1 MSLTVLALLL
11 LLLISFGNGYNNT
24 STEFPF
30 HISYSRT
37 NNQILEFPSL
47 PVSEEL
53 ILNDIDCKSQVLY
66 LSDPQNCLTSLFLTN
81 NFSLFYPFR
90 PYDSSSNNITFF
102 NCSSVGQHHLKSR
115 NAYLDAQDML
125 SCPIYAA
132 DSTESVIDLDLL
144 CCTRMFDKV
153 LPIEA
158 SDIRQNKLQL
168 SWLGTNFQSQC
179 LELHNKSK
187 KNKTIIILETI
198 GE

>member
-11 LLLISFGNGYNNT
+11 LLFISFGNGYNNT

-47 PVSEEL
+47 PVSEEF

-66 LSDPQNCLTSLFLTN
+66 LSHPQNCLTSLFLTN

>member
-1 MSLTVLALLL
+1 
-11 LLLISFGNGYNNT
+11 
-24 STEFPF
+24 
-30 HISYSRT
+30 
-37 NNQILEFPSL
+37 
-47 PVSEEL
+47 
-53 ILNDIDCKSQVLY
+53 
-66 LSDPQNCLTSLFLTN
+66 
-81 NFSLFYPFR
+81 
-90 PYDSSSNNITFF
+90 
-102 NCSSVGQHHLKSR
+102 
-115 NAYLDAQDML
+115 ML